1 MDLTRVSLVLA
12 VSTAWAT
19 IFLGALPA
27 SALRRYSREVLR
39 AAGAWVVV
47 ALCSPPA
54 ILHWHLIF
62 AFLCLL
68 AWRHIRH
75 DRALTGKVWMA
86 IASGLGISLGVV
98 FLIQAAP
105 EICPLGLPSEKYFLL
120 LASIYLGGAVTGLAY
135 AACLL
140 SDDEE
145 AGGLSSG
152 YARLLAGLAFFW
164 IVVAAMELRLTPDR
178 APLFHAVDPRILL
191 LPLILI
197 AALSFLSLQAIRV
210 GSRTRAWRIS
220 AVTAVLAF
228 GTQLLARE
236 LLL

>member
-27 SALRRYSREVLR
+27 SALRRNAEEALK

-47 ALCSPPA
+47 ALCSPRA
-54 ILHWHLIF
+54 ILHWYLIF

-98 FLIQAAP
+98 FLIQVAP
-105 EICPLGLPSEKYFLL
+105 EVCPPSLSPGRCLLL
-120 LASIYLGGAVTGLAY
+120 LASIYLGGAVAGLAY
-135 AACLL
+135 ATCLL
-140 SDDEE
+140 CDDEE
-145 AGGLSSG
+145 ARGFASG
-152 YARLLAGLAFFW
+152 YARLLVGFTLIW
-164 IVVAAMELRLTPDR
+164 LGVAAMELRLTTNPAR
-178 APLFHAVDPRILL
+178 PFHAVDPRVLL
-191 LPLILI
+191 LPFVVM
-197 AALSFLSLQAIRV
+197 AALSFLPVIRT
-210 GSRTRAWRIS
+210 GSRVRARRIF
-220 AVTAVLAF
+220 AVIAGLAL